1 MPADAPANPNA
12 NQAAKDILNL
22 FWDASQNGLIITGSQ
37 TSVMDAGEWW
47 HPADNTTYTEF
58 EQFNKTVGRYPKV
71 ISFPGEELG
80 TNQRVTNLNTN
91 AVPFTTSS
99 TAAMF
104 ASSPTEVVSGFL
116 GNSTLTK
123 ATGTSQS
130 DIIGCPP
137 LDPNGAGI
145 TVFGKMID
153 HARKGGIVKIMA
165 VPPNPTA
172 WVNSTVSLSGA
183 TTYSAI
189 KSATAG
195 TYSSVIK
202 IRNGEYFGA
211 STSTF
216 SAYPMSNNGG
226 YFVIVDSTGLPWFG
240 SYTAVVEALTNTLY
254 NPSVT
259 TAATNAYL
267 AGVQLYRINSS
278 GTFIECPTS
287 TSFLANAAVSVAKN
301 KSGQSSMTTTASTN
315 IWHLIWNNTDCITQ
329 LNADLTAAGQT
340 TITNA
345 TTAYTG
351 SLAQNANQNFNRWL
365 DYVAS
370 ICNILDLFNIPVILR
385 LYPEPNIGLWWYNAG
400 NTRWFG
406 MMWKYIV
413 AYLSNNP
420 TRTGSTTPIGY
431 TGQPVVG
438 STGVLNNSNAAPFN
452 VARPV
457 NNAIFMW
464 GQAMTTATVSTTAPP
479 RSDLVD
485 LIGVEWYKSS
495 NGAGTSFNSM
505 QAYPGMSTKPIGVS
519 EFYPNVTTATVGAR
533 GVCMNADDLASATII
548 GLYTG
553 WYQLYTKDSAGNA
566 FSTYGFDKYF
576 GSTVSASA
584 PGHVMVPTVNGLMQV
599 KYTACTV
606 LPNNYPDPQSL
617 GYSGTTAPTFVN
629 RNAYLSGTIYNQ
641 NDFVSSGTGYFLC
654 TVNGNLNAPNPSG
667 DSVTAGTGWKTI
679 PTMLDGY
686 LLSGLTITT
695 PSLGTV
701 PNGSYMIPWA
711 LATQLDASANLVG
724 NSLQDLKNVTLSP
737 NSPNLGFIFH
747 WDGTT
752 GQTDQALYLPTSNVL
767 FQDKLAINLNHSG
780 WRYVKPPTG
789 LFYGDSYYKSNFR

>member
-12 NQAAKDILNL
+12 TQGVKDILNM

-37 TSVMDAGEWW
+37 TSVMDCGVWW
-47 HPADNTTYTEF
+47 HPADNSTYTEF
-58 EQFNKTVGRYPKV
+58 DQFNKTVGRYPKV

-80 TNQRVTNLNTN
+80 TNQRVSSLNTN

-104 ASSPTEVVSGFL
+104 ASSPTEVVAGFL
-116 GNSTLTK
+116 GNFSYTK
-123 ATGTSQS
+123 ASGTTQS

-145 TVFGKMID
+145 TSFSKMID
-153 HARKGGIVKIMA
+153 HNRKGGIVKIMV

-172 WVNSTVSLSGA
+172 WVNSTTSLFGA
-183 TTYSAI
+183 TTTYSAI
-189 KSATAG
+189 KAATAG

-202 IRNGEYFGA
+202 IKNGEYFG
-211 STSTF
+211 SSN
-216 SAYPMSNNGG
+216 AYPMSNSGG

-240 SYTAVVEALTNTLY
+240 SYTNVVVASTNTLY
-254 NPSVT
+254 NPSVV

-267 AGVQLYRINSS
+267 AGVQLYRINN

-287 TSFLANAAVSVAKN
+287 TSFSANATVSVAMN
-301 KSGQSSMTTTASTN
+301 KGGQSSMTTAAANN
-315 IWHLIWNNTDCITQ
+315 IWHLIWNNTDSITQ

-340 TITNA
+340 TLVDT
-345 TTAYTG
+345 TGTAYNQ
-351 SLAQNANQNFNRWL
+351 SVAQNANQNFNRWL

-370 ICNILDLFNIPVILR
+370 ICNILDSVNIPVILR
-385 LYPEPNIGLWWYNAG
+385 LYPEPNIGLWWYNSG
-400 NTRWFG
+400 NARWFG

-420 TRTGSTTPIGY
+420 TRSGSTTPIGY

-438 STGVLNNSNAAPFN
+438 STGPLNNNNAVPYN
-452 VARPV
+452 VAKPV

-464 GQAMTTATVSTTAPP
+464 GQAMTNTGTTAAP

-485 LIGVEWYKSS
+485 LIGIEWYKVSA
-495 NGAGTSFNSM
+495 GAGASFSTM
-505 QAYPGMSTKPIGVS
+505 QAYAGMSTKPIGVS

-533 GVCMNADDLASATII
+533 GVCMNNVDLASATVI

-566 FSTYGFDKYF
+566 FSTYTFSKYF
-576 GSTVSASA
+576 GTTVSTTA
-584 PGHVMVPTVNGLMQV
+584 PGVVMVPTVNGLMKV
-599 KYTACTV
+599 TYTACSV
-606 LPNNYPDPQSL
+606 LTKNYPDPQSL
-617 GYSGTTAPTFVN
+617 GYSGATAPTFVN
-629 RNAYLSGTIYNQ
+629 KNTYASGTVYNQ
-641 NDFVSSGTGYFLC
+641 NDFVNSGTGYFLC
-654 TVNGNLNAPNPSG
+654 TVNGNTNAANPLG
-667 DSVTAGTGWKTI
+667 DGVTAGTGWKTI